1 MSLNWKYVIG
11 VGQTGSRLA
20 SLYAKDDDIL
30 LTFNTDER
38 DTSGTS
44 IKDDHQVT
52 TGGAGQNYSK
62 GLKIWSMNKEKL
74 ENYLDPVRDHRV
86 VYFAAAG
93 GGSGSSSIITF
104 LNILMEQNNR
114 VLLVPILPFLKES
127 IPATSNAARVLSRVS
142 EFSNNLS
149 VLTVSNDEV
158 GKQIGSNSYHDIN
171 REIVDIVETITE
183 LPYLHNSNYMT
194 PFATDEN
201 DHSSVA
207 YSGGFINISHDNLD
221 PDEEGR
227 IKNPK
232 FSYGKVQEAS
242 NVLITKHVPID
253 YDDVKTNREGDKL
266 VQATMKVG
274 GSAKSARVLYGIVR
288 RNISKPEYTTI
299 ATGLSIEKIFN
310 KIKEKATDSAIRHSE
325 KKKEKSSKMLERSE
339 DKLLDV

>member
-1 MSLNWKYVIG
+1 MNWKYVIG

-20 SLYAKDDDIL
+20 NMYAKGDDIL

-38 DTSGTS
+38 DSGGAGLKT
-44 IKDDHQVT
+44 DHQIT

-74 ENYLDPVRDHRV
+74 EKYLEPIQNHRV

-104 LNILMEQNNR
+104 LNILMEQNNKI
-114 VLLVPILPFLKES
+114 LLVPILPFIKES

-149 VLTVSNDEV
+149 VFAISNDEIN
-158 GKQIGSNSYHDIN
+158 KHIGNASYHSIN
-171 REIVDIVETITE
+171 KEIVDRVETITE
-183 LPYLHNSNYMT
+183 LPYLHNLNYMT
-194 PFATDEN
+194 PFAIDEN
-201 DHSSVA
+201 DHASVA
-207 YSGGFINISHDNLD
+207 YSGGFINLSHDSLD

-242 NVLITKHVPID
+242 NVLITKHVPTD
-253 YDDVKTNREGDKL
+253 YDDIKTEKEGDKL
-266 VQATMKVG
+266 VQAAMKVG
-274 GSAKSARVLYGIVR
+274 GSAKSARVLYGVIR
-288 RNISKPEYTTI
+288 RNLSTSEYTTI
-299 ATGLSIEKIFN
+299 VTGLSIEKIFN
-310 KIKEKATDSAIRHSE
+310 KIKDKATDSAIRHNE
-325 KKKEKSSKMLERSE
+325 KKKEKTSKMLERSE